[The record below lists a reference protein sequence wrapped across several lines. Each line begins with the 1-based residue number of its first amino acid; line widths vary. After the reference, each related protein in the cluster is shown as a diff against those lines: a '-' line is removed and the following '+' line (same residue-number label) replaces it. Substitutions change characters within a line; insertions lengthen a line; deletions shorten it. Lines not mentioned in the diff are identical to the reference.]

1 MILNWLLSVASAFLL
16 LLLFPR
22 PLLPSFSLALLAP
35 IALTPLLLACA
46 REPRWKVRL
55 LQGYVTGIIY
65 WFFLCS
71 WIQGTAAHY
80 AGVSSLVAWLLLL
93 LFSLAKALQLGA
105 FAALAGRVLQE
116 RTDPRGVPPKWYAPP
131 AVAALWVALEWTHP
145 YTGFAWLH
153 LGNAGSDLSLLLR
166 LAPIT
171 GVWGLSFAFALMGSV
186 IASVILR
193 RRGASL
199 WLVALAGLYL
209 LPDVPEPS
217 PGNAG
222 AVLVQPNLDADTIWT
237 TELLEDTESQ
247 LRLLSTSPAT
257 RASGSDI
264 IVWPEMPIPFYVTD
278 TAFRNFLT
286 SVSATA
292 HAPILTGAVAR
303 TDHGLPLNSALL
315 TGLDGETLSRYDKVH
330 LVPFGEFVPWPF
342 AAITQKV
349 STEAGDFAAGSYPV
363 VSKLGE
369 HRIGTFICY
378 ESVFPSYV
386 REFVAGG
393 AEALFTLS
401 NDAWFGTTPARY
413 QHLRIV
419 RMRAAEVRRWV
430 VRATNNG
437 VSAVIDPAGR
447 VVKSLPE
454 FRQAA
459 ARMPFAYRTDL
470 TFYVRFGDWFV
481 WCCGLLCAFA
491 FGGSW
496 IWTNPWGSSSSA
508 SRSSSSPSSIAS
520 SESSGDR
527 IA

>member
-1 MILNWLLSVASAFLL
+1 MILNWLLSIASALLL

-22 PLLPSFSLALLAP
+22 PLWPSLSLPLLAP
-35 IALTPLLLACA
+35 IALTPVLIACS

-55 LQGYVTGIIY
+55 LQGYVAGIIY
-65 WFFLCS
+65 WFCMCS
-71 WIQGTAAHY
+71 WIQGTAAQY
-80 AGVSSLVAWLLLL
+80 AGVSSVVAWLLLL
-93 LFSLAKALQLGA
+93 LFSLAKALQLGV
-105 FAALAGRVLQE
+105 FAALAGRVLQ
-116 RTDPRGVPPKWYAPP
+116 KWYAPP
-131 AVAALWVALEWTHP
+131 TLAALWVALEWTHP
-145 YTGFAWLH
+145 YTGFEWLH

-166 LAPIT
+166 LAPVT
-171 GVWGLSFAFALMGSV
+171 GVWGLSFAFALMSAV
-186 IASVILR
+186 IAFVILR

-199 WLVALAGLYL
+199 WLLALAGLYL
-209 LPDVPEPS
+209 LPDVPEPAV
-217 PGNAG
+217 GNAT
-222 AVLVQPNLDADTIWT
+222 AVVVQPNLDGDTIWT

-247 LRLLSTSPAT
+247 LRLFSTSPVT

-264 IVWPEMPIPFYVTD
+264 IVWPEMPIPFHVTD
-278 TAFRNFLT
+278 TAFRDFLT

-303 TDHGLPLNSALL
+303 TDHGLPLNAALL
-315 TGLDGETLSRYDKVH
+315 TGLNGETISRYDKVH
-330 LVPFGEFVPWPF
+330 LVPFGEFVPRPF
-342 AAITQKV
+342 ATITQKV
-349 STEAGDFAAGSYPV
+349 STEAGDFAAGSNPI
-363 VSKLGE
+363 VSKLGD

-393 AEALFTLS
+393 AQALFTLS

-481 WCCGLLCAFA
+481 WCCWLLCALA

-496 IWTNPWGSSSSA
+496 IWTKP
-508 SRSSSSPSSIAS
+508 
-520 SESSGDR
+520 
-527 IA
+527 